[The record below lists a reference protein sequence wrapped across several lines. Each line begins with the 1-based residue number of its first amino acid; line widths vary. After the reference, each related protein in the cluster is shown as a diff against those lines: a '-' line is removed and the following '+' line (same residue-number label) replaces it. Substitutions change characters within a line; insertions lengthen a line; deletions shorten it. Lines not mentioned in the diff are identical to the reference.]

1 VPLAGLR
8 GAPSETPPPDR
19 PLADAAREAAEAR
32 DRLVLALE
40 HSHTILFTLGPDL
53 RIRWVSDVVGM
64 PREAVLGRTMSEV
77 IGDAEG
83 VPLEDI
89 AREALASGQPID
101 FEPQVTWVGSPRSYA
116 ARISPIAHED
126 TPQELAVAITD
137 ITDLRAEER
146 RQAEVRAALTQAL
159 GATGTIAYGTD
170 LDGRFEWTAA
180 LPPDWEER
188 MIGRTIADVFPGAI
202 AEQEA
207 AARRQI
213 LAGAPRAEF
222 DVAMT
227 GGAGDTRTFRVVLG
241 PRRGADGV
249 TGILG
254 TATDVTALRLAERQ
268 ARFQADQLE
277 ALVAVRTA
285 ALAASEERFRASLD
299 ATMDTLAICSA
310 VRDEDGEIV
319 DFRIDYAN
327 PSWCEIYGGGVTDA
341 TGLRLHRD
349 FPYFRPR
356 FDRHVRA
363 VVEGTLM
370 RDLVAVPG
378 DGDPKRYEYLLT
390 PFRDGFIVSSR
401 DVTERVDAESR
412 LRRSEQRL
420 RDLLEGVDAIVWEED
435 TRTGLIWVSRQA
447 EMMLGYRVEQF
458 TLEPDLW
465 RRIIV
470 PEDRDRIVAILD
482 GPVSAEVEYSAIRAD
497 GSTRRLRDRMT
508 AIQNEDGEVVRR
520 FGLTMDVTSLREL
533 EVKAFS
539 AERLDALGR
548 FAGQIA
554 HDVDNILWG
563 VELFAQY
570 ARKTAAKGGDP
581 IPDLDRVIDGLQ
593 HGTSLTRSL
602 LDFARSR
609 PGTPVP
615 LDLGAVVKGLS
626 PIIERLAGPAVAL
639 TVEICEDP
647 VVIVADR
654 AAIEQVVL
662 NLCTNALQAMEQ
674 GGRLNVSLVIRSF
687 SAPAAEKAGV
697 AKGKYAE
704 LVVHDNGRGMPP
716 EVLARLGEPFF
727 TAREGGTG
735 LGLPGVYGI
744 VKTFNGVVNVE
755 SRPGEGAR
763 FEILLPIS
771 RLEVVGRHE
780 VSRRRGGAAELG
792 VERA

>member
-1 VPLAGLR
+1 MPVPAESEP
-8 GAPSETPPPDR
+8 GAPPDR
-19 PLADAAREAAEAR
+19 SLADAAREAAEAR
-32 DRLVLALE
+32 DRLELALE
-40 HSHTILFTLGPDL
+40 HSHTILFTLDLDL

-64 PREAVLGRTMSEV
+64 PREAVLGRRMSEV
-77 IGDAEG
+77 IGEAEG
-83 VPLEDI
+83 TPLEDI
-89 AREALASGQPID
+89 ARAVLAAGEPHD
-101 FEPQVTWVGSPRSYA
+101 FEPDVTWVGVPRVYA
-116 ARISPIAHED
+116 ARMSPILRDGTAV
-126 TPQELAVAITD
+126 ELSVAITD
-137 ITDLRAEER
+137 ITELRAAER
-146 RQAEVRAALTQAL
+146 RQAEVRSALTMAL
-159 GATGTIAYGTD
+159 GATGTIAYGQD
-170 LDGRFEWTAA
+170 REGRFEWTVG
-180 LPPDWEER
+180 LPTAWEER
-188 MIGRTIADVFPGAI
+188 FVGRTPADVFPGTF
-202 AEQEA
+202 ERLEA
-207 AARRQI
+207 AARHQI
-213 LAGAPRAEF
+213 LDGAPRAEF
-222 DVAMT
+222 EATLDLGTGTLNTIRVTLAPRLRDGEVA
-227 GGAGDTRTFRVVLG
+227 
-241 PRRGADGV
+241 
-249 TGILG
+249 GILG
-254 TATDVTALRLAERQ
+254 TSTDVTALRLAERQ

-277 ALVAVRTA
+277 ALVQVRTA

-299 ATMDTLAICSA
+299 ATLDTLAICSP
-310 VRDEDGEIV
+310 VRDEDDEIV

-327 PSWCEIYGGGVTDA
+327 PSWREVYGNGVGEVV
-341 TGLRLHRD
+341 GLQLNRD

-356 FDRHVRA
+356 FARHVTA
-363 VVEGTLM
+363 VVTGTPL
-370 RDLVAVPG
+370 RDIIVVPG
-378 DGDPKRYEYLLT
+378 DGEVRRFEYLLT

-435 TRTGLIWVSRQA
+435 VRTGVIWVSRQA
-447 EMMLGYRVEQF
+447 EPMLGYPVEQWSMD
-458 TLEPDLW
+458 PDLW

-482 GPVSAEVEYSAIRAD
+482 GPVSAEVEYSATRAD
-497 GSTRRLRDRMT
+497 GTVRRLRDRMT
-508 AIQNEDGEVVRR
+508 VVTSDSGEMTRR

-570 ARKTAAKGGDP
+570 ARKTAQKGGDP

-593 HGTSLTRSL
+593 HGSSLTRSL

-615 LDLGAVVKGLS
+615 LDLAEVVHGFS
-626 PIIERLAGPAVAL
+626 PIVERLAGPAVAL
-639 TVEICEDP
+639 TIEVCEDP

-654 AAIEQVVL
+654 AAMEQVIL
-662 NLCTNALQAMEQ
+662 NLCTNALQAMDE
-674 GGRLNVSLVIRSF
+674 GGRLDVSVAVRSF
-687 SAPAAEKAGV
+687 SGASAEKAGV

-704 LVVHDNGRGMPP
+704 LVVHDNGKGMPP

-727 TAREGGTG
+727 TTREGGTG

-763 FEILLPIS
+763 FQVLLPIS
-771 RLEVVGRHE
+771 RLEVTARHE
-780 VSRRRGGAAELG
+780 VSRRHGGAAEIG
-792 VERA
+792 VERS